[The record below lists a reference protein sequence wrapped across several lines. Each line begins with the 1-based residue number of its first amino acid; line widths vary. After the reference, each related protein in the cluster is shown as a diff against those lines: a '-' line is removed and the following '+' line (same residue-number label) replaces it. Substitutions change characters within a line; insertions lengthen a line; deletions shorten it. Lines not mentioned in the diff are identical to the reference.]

1 MEFPIL
7 VSLVLVNFLNSN
19 MLPVLCET
27 GLVDDSEG
35 AISNNFLSLV
45 GFWSRF
51 LRFFGHNATS
61 LFVNAYQVP
70 KIRVLKL

>member
-1 MEFPIL
+1 
-7 VSLVLVNFLNSN
+7 

-45 GFWSRF
+45 GFWSRLIRF
-51 LRFFGHNATS
+51 LGHDATWDAGAVHGGANPLVVCS
-61 LFVNAYQVP
+61 G
-70 KIRVLKL
+70 